1 MTDASSPAPT
11 PADLDRSRE
20 IGSGTASGTGTVR
33 LGGGTGSDAIGV
45 FPLCLGGNVF
55 GWTADEK
62 ASFAILDA
70 FVEAGG
76 NFVDTAD
83 VYSEWVDGHS
93 GGESETVLGA
103 WLKKRRASGSM
114 HVATKTGKLSGADL
128 SRESVTA
135 SLDASLARLG
145 TGSVSL
151 YYAHRDEEE
160 RDVAEIVETF
170 GGLVADGRVRTWGL
184 SNWSAG
190 RIDAAVAAADA
201 AGLPRPAALQNE
213 GSAVTRTPVDE
224 IEAADRAGMLQLP
237 WGALASGFLSGK
249 YRRGQGTPDVPKT
262 PRADAVAQRY
272 ANDAGWAVLDAV
284 RGVADGRGAAV
295 SSVAIAWL
303 RSQGAVPIASSS
315 KPHQLGAL
323 VSGALMELS
332 ADEVAAITD
341 AG

>member
-1 MTDASSPAPT
+1 MTDPSTAAPT

-20 IGSGTASGTGTVR
+20 IGSDTASGTGTVR
-33 LGGGTGSDAIGV
+33 LGQGTGSEAIGV

-83 VYSEWVDGHS
+83 VYSAWVEEHS

-103 WLKKRRASGSM
+103 WLTKRRASGSM
-114 HVATKTGKLSGADL
+114 HVATKTGKLPGADL

-160 RDVAEIVETF
+160 RDVAEIVATF

-184 SNWSAG
+184 SNWSAE

-201 AGLPRPAALQNE
+201 AGLPRPAALQNQ
-213 GSAVTRTPVDE
+213 GSAVERTPVAE
-224 IEAADRAGMLQLP
+224 VEAADRAGILQLP
-237 WGALASGFLSGK
+237 WGALASGFLTGK
-249 YRRGQGTPDVPKT
+249 YRRGADAPKSE
-262 PRADAVAQRY
+262 RADAVAQRY
-272 ANDAGWAVLDAV
+272 ANDAGWTVLDAV
-284 RGVADGRGAAV
+284 RGVAEGRGVAV
-295 SSVAIAWL
+295 STVAIAWL
-303 RSQGAVPIASSS
+303 RSQGTVPVASAS
-315 KPHQLGAL
+315 KAHQLGAL
-323 VSGALMELS
+323 VTGAITELS
-332 ADEVAAITD
+332 ADEVAAITT